1 MKKVK
6 AGTVSAKKQYNPIK
20 KMIEDKIAIN
30 KALENGENIFS
41 IKGIKFVKPL

>member
-6 AGTVSAKKQYNPIK
+6 TDTASTKKQYNPIK

-30 KALENGENIFS
+30 KALENGENIFT